1 MAQDQGRSSRGK
13 SAGDLDQF
21 RDAVQQTAASNLKAD
36 ALADVRGLALAALG
50 AGAAGRGAVG
60 LYNLFKRNT
69 RPKKPAAPAL
79 ALPYPVA
86 EKAAGWLGRLLD
98 PAKAASFLGGDNAVT
113 KAGIPWYGPAM
124 MTAGLAGLAGGWK
137 GVDHLLNKRRERERE
152 KEVGRARQEFHDAL
166 MAQYDRPLAGAGPTK
181 AAADT
186 PMTKIGSDLDA
197 LFDQFEK
204 AAFTLNDTAGQLA
217 GGYGMYAGL
226 AGLMTGALVYDK
238 ARKRQRRAILEKAMQ
253 RRERRRFN
261 VAPPEITAVP
271 EPFHPA
277 PPAPAEG

>member
-1 MAQDQGRSSRGK
+1 
-13 SAGDLDQF
+13 
-21 RDAVQQTAASNLKAD
+21 VAAK
-36 ALADVRGLALAALG
+36 
-50 AGAAGRGAVG
+50 
-60 LYNLFKRNT
+60 
-69 RPKKPAAPAL
+69 
-79 ALPYPVA
+79 
-86 EKAAGWLGRLLD
+86 E
-98 PAKAASFLGGDNAVT
+98 ASFLGGDFATT

-137 GVDHLLNKRRERERE
+137 GVDHVLNKRRERERD
-152 KEVGRARQEFHDAL
+152 KELGTARQEFHDAL
-166 MAQYDRPLAGAGPTK
+166 MAQYTRPLDGAGPTK
-181 AAADT
+181 AAAAAS
-186 PMTKIGSDLDA
+186 PMTKVGADLDA

-204 AAFTLNDTAGQLA
+204 AAVALNDVAGQLT

-238 ARKRQRRAILEKAMQ
+238 ARKRQRRAIIEKAMQ

-277 PPAPAEG
+277 PPAAPEPAAS